1 MLVLVLKD
9 QNVLVGLVLVLEG
22 QVLVNI
28 TAISTVLVTITII
41 YYYIKI
47 TKRAI
52 VNKAIILFWFSSII
66 KCNDEEQASG
76 NQHNAFN
83 RL

>member
-1 MLVLVLKD
+1 MTMSQRQHYKPVMLVLVLKD
-9 QNVLVGLVLVLEG
+9 QNVLECLVLVLEG

-52 VNKAIILFWFSSII
+52 LTKL
-66 KCNDEEQASG
+66 
-76 NQHNAFN
+76 
-83 RL
+83 